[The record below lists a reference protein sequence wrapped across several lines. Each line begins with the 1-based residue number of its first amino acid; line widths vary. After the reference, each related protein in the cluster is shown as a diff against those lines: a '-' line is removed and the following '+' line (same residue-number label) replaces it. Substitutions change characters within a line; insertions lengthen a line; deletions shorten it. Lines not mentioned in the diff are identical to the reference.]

1 MKKDET
7 MEAVKASEVETTPIE
22 ETVTINLPLTRERQ
36 EDVFVS
42 VNGRNFQIKRGED
55 VEVPKVVAEVLANS
69 EKMDRLALQRQKDL
83 IKSF

>member
-1 MKKDET
+1 

-42 VNGRNFQIKRGED
+42 VNGRNFQIKRDED
-55 VEVPKVVAEVLANS
+55 VEVPKVVADVLANS
-69 EKMDRLALQRQKDL
+69 ERMDRLALQRQKDL